1 MIYGLLLVF
10 FRPHTLQTHYNKAI
24 VKAKLTIKLLL
35 WISALVF
42 FRAKMTLFN
51 GIREKCW
58 TKGVGKVRGR
68 IWIYG
73 KFMFPSDF
81 PLLFTIL
88 SGTQIPLQRPKINF
102 SITGWFY
109 ADSKASKC
117 DFSDT
122 VNCDAKDKKESRLFC
137 SHLLLSLYIW
147 FPGSASAFKR
157 KSFSTFLK
165 DNLTI
170 CRHFVNIK
178 AYALCHPADTIFPER
193 KPFFA

>member
-1 MIYGLLLVF
+1 MLKILGLQGGSVL
-10 FRPHTLQTHYNKAI
+10 
-24 VKAKLTIKLLL
+24 
-35 WISALVF
+35 ISAV
-42 FRAKMTLFN
+42 
-51 GIREKCW
+51 
-58 TKGVGKVRGR
+58 
-68 IWIYG
+68 
-73 KFMFPSDF
+73 S
-81 PLLFTIL
+81 
-88 SGTQIPLQRPKINF
+88 
-102 SITGWFY
+102 WFY

-147 FPGSASAFKR
+147 FPGSASLRYCR
-157 KSFSTFLK
+157 KSFSSFLK

-193 KPFFA
+193 KPFLLKRFWNRNFCWTSIQFAFLIKKVVIL